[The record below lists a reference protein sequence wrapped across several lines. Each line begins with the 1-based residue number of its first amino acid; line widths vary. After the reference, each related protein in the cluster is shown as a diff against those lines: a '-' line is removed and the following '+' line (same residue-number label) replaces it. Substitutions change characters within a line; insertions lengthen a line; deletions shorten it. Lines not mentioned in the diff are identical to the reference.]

1 MNAKNEQIKLMKAEK
16 KKVLPTLYVS
26 DSEGKYGVI
35 NRRFFECI
43 MDFEIWSAEPF
54 EDDYLTT
61 FLSKPKLQEN
71 AEAIGIW
78 TTIVY
83 RVHFHDEKSRG
94 YSMFE
99 ADNRNADGLTVK
111 RIGDREITKE
121 DFETKLKS
129 HKYKV
134 LQEDGGNLVPL
145 KMYVH

>member
-1 MNAKNEQIKLMKAEK
+1 MNAKNEQIKLMNAEK
-16 KKVLPTLYVS
+16 KKVLPTLYLS

-54 EDDYLTT
+54 ADDYLTT

-71 AEAIGIW
+71 DEAIGIW

-94 YSMFE
+94 FAQFE
-99 ADNRNADGLTVK
+99 ADNRNSDGLTVK
-111 RIGDREITKE
+111 RTSDKEITKE
-121 DFETKLKS
+121 EFETKLKT

-134 LQEDGGNLVPL
+134 LQEDGGYLVAL
-145 KMYVH
+145 KMYVK

>member
-1 MNAKNEQIKLMKAEK
+1 
-16 KKVLPTLYVS
+16 
-26 DSEGKYGVI
+26 
-35 NRRFFECI
+35 
-43 MDFEIWSAEPF
+43 
-54 EDDYLTT
+54 
-61 FLSKPKLQEN
+61 
-71 AEAIGIW
+71 
-78 TTIVY
+78 
-83 RVHFHDEKSRG
+83 
-94 YSMFE
+94 MFE